1 LLQRHDFDFRIDGVQ
16 RLSAG
21 FSLGHADASLRVQDL
36 ALQVG
41 EIDGVVI
48 DQRDLADAGRC
59 QVECCRRTEAAGT
72 DDQGMGIQDA
82 CLTSMPKAS
91 SRIWRL

>member
-1 LLQRHDFDFRIDGVQ
+1 LLPAHQGRCRIGALQRHDFNFRIDGVQ

-36 ALQVG
+36 PLQVG
-41 EIDGVVI
+41 EIDGVII
-48 DQRDLADAGRC
+48 DQCYFSDAGRC

-72 DDQGMGIQDA
+72 TIRAWAFRMRA
-82 CLTSMPKAS
+82 
-91 SRIWRL
+91 